1 MSGQSIHIER
11 LQVWRDDGS
20 GRQCVVDE
28 LSLDIAPGERVAV
41 AGPNGAGK
49 TLLLL
54 AMVGALPFSG
64 TIAVGGR
71 ALDSSSLEAVR
82 RDVGYVFADP
92 SDQLF
97 LPTVREE
104 VGFGPR
110 QRGVAGQ
117 ALAARVGSALEAV
130 GLRGFDERSP
140 LALSLGE
147 QRRLAAATV
156 LSSEP
161 GALLFDEPTASLDP
175 RARRAML
182 ETLRGLDATLL
193 LATHD
198 LDAVLDLDARVVLL
212 DAGRLIAEGPAA
224 ELLRDEA
231 LLERAG
237 MALPLGVQRG
247 PGG

>member
-1 MSGQSIHIER
+1 MGGQSIRIEG
-11 LQVWRDDGS
+11 LEVWREDGPE
-20 GRQCVVDE
+20 RERVVAG
-28 LSLDIAPGERVAV
+28 LSLEIAAGERVAI

-64 TIAVGGR
+64 TISVGGLEL
-71 ALDSSSLEAVR
+71 APKSLEAVR
-82 RDVGYVFADP
+82 REVGYVFADP
-92 SDQLF
+92 ADQLF

-110 QRGVAGQ
+110 QRGISDAALSARVDA
-117 ALAARVGSALEAV
+117 ALAAV
-130 GLRGFDERSP
+130 GLVGFEERSP

-161 GALLFDEPTASLDP
+161 AALLFDEPTASLDP
-175 RARRAML
+175 RARRSMID
-182 ETLRGLDATLL
+182 TLRSLDATLL

-198 LDAVLDLDARVVLL
+198 LDAVLDLEARVVLL
-212 DAGRLIAEGPAA
+212 DRGHMVAEGPATA
-224 ELLRDEA
+224 LLRDEA

-237 MALPLGVQRG
+237 MALPLGLQR
-247 PGG
+247 

>member
-1 MSGQSIHIER
+1 MSALPIRIEH
-11 LQVWRDDGS
+11 LEVWREDGAE
-20 GRQCVVDE
+20 RKRVLDA
-28 LSLDIAPGERVAV
+28 LSLGIAAGERVAI

-49 TLLLL
+49 TSLLL

-64 TIAVGGR
+64 TITVGER
-71 ALDSSSLEAVR
+71 VLDSKSLDSVR
-82 RDVGYVFADP
+82 REVGYVFADP

-110 QRGVAGQ
+110 QRGDDGES
-117 ALAARVGSALEAV
+117 LTRRVGAALETV
-130 GLRGFDERSP
+130 GLTGFEERSP

-156 LSSEP
+156 LSTDP
-161 GALLFDEPTASLDP
+161 GVLLFDEPTASLDP
-175 RARRAML
+175 RARRSML
-182 ETLRGLDATLL
+182 DTLLGLDATLL
-193 LATHD
+193 MATHD

-212 DAGRLIAEGPAA
+212 DAGKLVADGPSS
-224 ELLRDEA
+224 ELLHDEG

-237 MALPLGVQRG
+237 MALPLGLQR
-247 PGG
+247 

>member
-1 MSGQSIHIER
+1 MSGQSIQIEQ
-11 LQVWRDDGS
+11 LQVWREDGAE
-20 GRQCVVDE
+20 RQRVIDG
-28 LSLDIAPGERVAV
+28 LSLEIAPGERVAI

-49 TLLLL
+49 TSLLL
-54 AMVGALPFSG
+54 AMVGALPFTG
-64 TIAVGGR
+64 AIAVGGR
-71 ALDSSSLEAVR
+71 TLEPKSLEAVR
-82 RDVGYVFADP
+82 REVGYVFADP
-92 SDQLF
+92 ADQLF

-110 QRGVAGQ
+110 QRGVSGAALSARIDA
-117 ALAARVGSALEAV
+117 ALAAV
-130 GLRGFDERSP
+130 GLGGFEDRSP

-156 LSSEP
+156 LSIEP

-182 ETLRGLDATLL
+182 DTLRGLDATLL

-212 DAGRLIAEGPAA
+212 DRGHMVAEGPAA

-237 MALPLGVQRG
+237 MALPLGLQR
-247 PGG
+247 

>member
-1 MSGQSIHIER
+1 MSAQAIHIENVE
-11 LQVWRDDGS
+11 VWREDGPRRRS
-20 GRQCVVDE
+20 VVDK
-28 LSLDIAPGERVAV
+28 LSLDIAAGERVAI

-49 TLLLL
+49 TSLLL
-54 AMVGALPFSG
+54 ALVGALPFTG
-64 TIAVGGR
+64 QIEIGERT
-71 ALDSSSLEAVR
+71 LDARSLQAVR

-110 QRGVAGQ
+110 QRGVAGDALSACVES
-117 ALAARVGSALEAV
+117 ALAAV
-130 GLRGFDERSP
+130 GLSGFEERSP

-156 LSSEP
+156 LSTGP
-161 GALLFDEPTASLDP
+161 GVLLFDEPTASLDP

-182 ETLRGLDATLL
+182 ETLRELDATLL

-198 LDAVLDLDARVVLL
+198 LDAVLELDARVVLL
-212 DAGRLIAEGPAA
+212 DRGALVEQGPAA
-224 ELLRDEA
+224 VLLRDEA

-237 MALPLGVQRG
+237 MALPLGLPR
-247 PGG
+247 

>member
-1 MSGQSIHIER
+1 VSGQSIHIER
-11 LQVWRDDGS
+11 LQVWRDDDS
-20 GRQCVVDE
+20 SRQCVIDE

-41 AGPNGAGK
+41 AGPNGACK
-49 TLLLL
+49 TSLLL

-64 TIAVGGR
+64 TIAVGGQVLE
-71 ALDSSSLEAVR
+71 AKSLEAVR
-82 RDVGYVFADP
+82 REVGYVFADP
-92 SDQLF
+92 ADQLF

-110 QRGVAGQ
+110 QRGVFGEP
-117 ALAARVGSALEAV
+117 LAARVDAALDAV
-130 GLRGFDERSP
+130 GLRGFEERSP

-156 LSSEP
+156 LSSAP

-182 ETLRGLDATLL
+182 DTLRALDATLL

-231 LLERAG
+231 LLEQAG
-237 MALPLGVQRG
+237 MALPLGLQR
-247 PGG
+247 

>member
-1 MSGQSIHIER
+1 MGAQSIHVDHLE
-11 LQVWRDDGS
+11 VWRDDGDE
-20 GRQCVVDE
+20 RQRVIDD
-28 LSLDIAPGERVAV
+28 LSLDIAAGERVAV

-49 TLLLL
+49 TSLLL

-71 ALDSSSLEAVR
+71 ALDPKSLEAVR
-82 RDVGYVFADP
+82 REVGYVFADP

-97 LPTVREE
+97 LPTVSEE

-110 QRGVAGQ
+110 QRGIAGE
-117 ALAARVGSALEAV
+117 ALAARVAAALDAV
-130 GLRGFDERSP
+130 GLGGFEQRSP

-161 GALLFDEPTASLDP
+161 AALLFDEPTASLDP

-182 ETLRGLDATLL
+182 DTLGALDATLL

-212 DAGRLIAEGPAA
+212 ETGRLIAEGPAG

-237 MALPLGVQRG
+237 MALPLSVQR
-247 PGG
+247 